1 MLARVLR
8 ENGHPLLSQ
17 WDVGKG
23 IHLSPAAAGLLEVDL
38 QGVPH
43 GLLTQYVRDPRE
55 QDGPG
60 AAGGLELGRAGSE
73 LQQAPWEGTQGRGP
87 IGALAEQGG
96 LPLCSGPLRPLAGT
110 TPQAAQRCGE
120 RLFRNPHLCCVTLRW
135 QVLLGTRVPALT
147 CRLVMSPLTHGDILS
162 SYCPFPISTWMCPLA
177 ISGSATADEGESLEP
192 PRPLLSSRGGYIPG
206 TDTKAGTAQLQLTC
220 THTVSGERRQSGLT
234 LPSPLPTDTAPSA
247 LGRQPLSPPEPAA

>member
-1 MLARVLR
+1 MGSSPSTSGIPESRTVLGQREGWNWAEPAVSCSRPRGRARR
-8 ENGHPLLSQ
+8 EGVPSGHLLS
-17 WDVGKG
+17 
-23 IHLSPAAAGLLEVDL
+23 S
-38 QGVPH
+38 
-43 GLLTQYVRDPRE
+43 
-55 QDGPG
+55 
-60 AAGGLELGRAGSE
+60 
-73 LQQAPWEGTQGRGP
+73 
-87 IGALAEQGG
+87 
-96 LPLCSGPLRPLAGT
+96 CSGPLRPLAGT